1 MNTDDAKRAAK
12 TAGRATANTVGSNT
26 NANLAERAGVRMEG
40 EARSART
47 AGPVSAETNC
57 AEINESGFELM
68 GIPFFFAPQLGYC
81 VHNRQK
87 NNCYECNTAK
97 RKVDFPVATKKKG
110 TSAVFQ
116 LQPKEAKR
124 HRALDKTP
132 AFIATSND
140 SLEATQFTNLTN
152 PAPDTREGKHDNNEE
167 RSLLQVDFH
176 EVSEDEDVI
185 VVD

>member
-1 MNTDDAKRAAK
+1 VNTDDAKRAAK

-47 AGPVSAETNC
+47 VGPVSAETNC

-152 PAPDTREGKHDNNEE
+152 PALDTREGKHDNNEE